1 MPFLAPGNLTFR
13 GIVEIDLDCAVTA
26 ANVTL
31 HAKRLEIDEDSVV
44 LTDAESG
51 EAVEIVSHEYDDA
64 REFYVL
70 NLKDKVEKGRNY
82 TLYIEYSGLITKE
95 TDGIYQS
102 PYKNQ
107 EGKEV

>member
-1 MPFLAPGNLTFR
+1 M
-13 GIVEIDLDCAVTA
+13 
-26 ANVTL
+26 
-31 HAKRLEIDEDSVV
+31 
-44 LTDAESG
+44 
-51 EAVEIVSHEYDDA
+51 
-64 REFYVL
+64 L